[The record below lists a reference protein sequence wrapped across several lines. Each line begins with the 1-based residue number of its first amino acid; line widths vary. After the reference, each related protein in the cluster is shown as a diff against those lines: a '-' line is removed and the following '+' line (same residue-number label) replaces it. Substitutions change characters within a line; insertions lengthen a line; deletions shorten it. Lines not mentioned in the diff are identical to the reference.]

1 MRTRSLF
8 VAAVA
13 ALLALPGAASAATS
27 CNLVTDKAGDGYVGH
42 PAAGVDAKSLDIRSL
57 DVATGKKTLVVVLRV
72 ATTKAADDPA
82 TALGMA
88 WDVSF
93 KIGKADYRF
102 SRRVGPGGN
111 VVSEGATTNG
121 ATLSGVKVTVTG
133 TTITWTVPRSSVAA
147 LGKRGAAFTSFFGGT
162 TATGLG
168 YDQAPNGGV
177 VSPARYVDGTRS
189 CVRAA

>member
-1 MRTRSLF
+1 MRTRSLL

-42 PAAGVDAKSLDIRSL
+42 PLGGVSSKALDIRGV
-57 DVATGKKTLVVVLRV
+57 DVATGKKTLVVVLRM
-72 ATTKAADDPA
+72 ATTKTADDPA
-82 TALGMA
+82 TAAGMA

-93 KIGKADYRF
+93 KIAGTDHRF
-102 SRRVGPGGN
+102 SRRVGPGGT
-111 VVSEGATTNG
+111 VVSEGGSTNG
-121 ATLSGVKVTVTG
+121 TTLSGVKVAVSGTV
-133 TTITWTVPRSSVAA
+133 ITWTVPRSAVAA
-147 LGKRGAAFTSFFGGT
+147 LKKRGAAFTHFFGAT

-189 CVRAA
+189 CVKAA